1 MRKVKINPSVA
12 DEEFTNRCIEMLNSA
27 KKSVHI
33 IAGELGSLAFP
44 DLQMATYKA
53 SKRPGVKVK
62 MYATG
67 HTPESSRNY
76 AVACGYDLYIG
87 KKPHDPHYLLVDG
100 KHFVESICKKEGEAT
115 VIGER
120 KGWAHYNDKKG
131 GQKILKLFEKL
142 STDKDAKKITSVN
155 RKAEPLYQFLY
166 S

>member
-1 MRKVKINPSVA
+1 MKKIPIEKSLA
-12 DEEFTNRCIEMLNSA
+12 DEEFTKRCVEMLNLA

-62 MYATG
+62 MYATTY
-67 HTPESSRNY
+67 TPIPSRNY

-100 KHFVESICKKEGEAT
+100 VNFVESICKKEGQAT
-115 VIGER
+115 IIGER
-120 KGWAHYNDKKG
+120 KGWAHYDDERG
-131 GQKILKLFEKL
+131 GQKVLKTFNDLA
-142 STDKDAKKITSVN
+142 SDKDTKKITSVN
-155 RKAEPLYQFLY
+155 RKAEPLYQFLH